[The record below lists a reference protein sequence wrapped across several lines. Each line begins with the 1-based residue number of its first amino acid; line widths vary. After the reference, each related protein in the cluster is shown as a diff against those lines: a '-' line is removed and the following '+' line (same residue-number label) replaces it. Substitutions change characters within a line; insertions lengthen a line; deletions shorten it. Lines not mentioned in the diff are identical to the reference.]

1 MEGAETVRNQTL
13 AQDRFVWFLMVAWL
27 ACFASFSS
35 SVSAQSVS
43 PAMINLA
50 KPVGAARGDYRIVTI
65 PARAYVRE
73 VVIYA
78 DHSSNDRVIY
88 GIEIKYQA
96 RPGARSVWTPLIGSK
111 KGKRFSSLVNFGTES
126 RVSRMTLWTRIDGPL
141 AGIQF
146 RGPNSSNGIFSRNYD
161 RKQLIN
167 VDPGLT
173 FGGLV
178 ARTDGEQIFALGIIA
193 INPSDPASHPAWA
206 NNPVVSNARSA
217 SAVQVRPPLRPKS
230 QANPRP
236 SQPVR
241 GGGIASRSNSANDL
255 PTSFGDQG
263 LPTSNGDQT
272 VSSTLPDTRPSNAAP
287 GQTVSPSQGSKQTQP
302 ATALG
307 RGELRNV
314 AMQPRL
320 GSAAQHGNVWEFE
333 RVKIGKNPQNYFRLR
348 NAETGD
354 YLVYDGKG
362 GPRLDTVSKFSA
374 AGIWSIQPVADNNV
388 RLISRL
394 NDASLHV
401 KGEVLTAS
409 AVYSDDL
416 SAHWSIY
423 CENNNTVKSQRPCF
437 AE

>member
-1 MEGAETVRNQTL
+1 MGVGT
-13 AQDRFVWFLMVAWL
+13 DRSRTEFQRGFLWFLLVAWIACL
-27 ACFASFSS
+27 AAIGPP
-35 SVSAQSVS
+35 VSAQSLS
-43 PAMINLA
+43 PATINLA
-50 KPVGAARGDYRIVTI
+50 KPVGADRGEYRTVTI
-65 PARAYVRE
+65 PARAFVRQ

-78 DHSSNDRVIY
+78 DHASNDRVIY
-88 GIEIKYQA
+88 GIEIMYQK
-96 RPGARSVWTPLIGSK
+96 RPGTRPVWTPLIGSK
-111 KGKRFSSLVNFGTES
+111 KGKRFNSSVNFGTES
-126 RVSRMTLWTRIDGPL
+126 RVSRVTLWTRRDGPL

-146 RGPNSSNGIFSRNYD
+146 RGPNSSNGVFSRKFD
-161 RKQLIN
+161 RKQFIN

-193 INPSDPASHPAWA
+193 IDPSDPASHPAWA
-206 NNPVVSNARSA
+206 NNPVVSNTRSA
-217 SAVQVRPPLRPKS
+217 SAVQARPPSRPKPR
-230 QANPRP
+230 QDPRP
-236 SQPVR
+236 SRPVR
-241 GGGIASRSNSANDL
+241 SGGVASGSNSANDL

-263 LPTSNGDQT
+263 LPTSYGDQT
-272 VSSTLPDTRPSNAAP
+272 VSSTSQGAGSSNTVS
-287 GQTVSPSQGSKQTQP
+287 GQTVSPSQGSTQTQP
-302 ATALG
+302 STFLG

-320 GSAAQHGNVWEFE
+320 GAAAQHGNVWEFE

-374 AGIWSIQPVADNNV
+374 AGVWSIQPVADNNV

-394 NDASLHV
+394 NDAPLHV

-423 CENNNTVKSQRPCF
+423 CANNNTVKSQKPCF
-437 AE
+437 AD